1 MIEPIHAEE
10 TPHIVEL
17 FNGYYVAYDTDGN
30 ITDYNM
36 TIPQEEYVTKINQ
49 ETLSWEWLQILIGH
63 ITYE

>member
-1 MIEPIHAEE
+1 MTIGFQFNDAKKTPCIE
-10 TPHIVEL
+10 EL

-49 ETLSWEWLQILIGH
+49 ETLS
-63 ITYE
+63 